1 MTIFV
6 SQTKKTMRKVSFYLL
21 TLALVACNSTSSKY
35 GLGGKNA
42 VQFIKEQASGAAQ
55 NTESIEVTGEDSL
68 LCDIGLMF
76 GVNDVYKALEKY
88 NNGEIALKEARA
100 IRDSVMHDGA
110 DVEDTWKFGSIVTDS
125 LRHLSRYEGQWR
137 KVYTVTIKMKSQT
150 TDEVRVLMDEDGT
163 TPRYTDKEFSARLY
177 ELCNQIS
184 SISLY

>member
-1 MTIFV
+1 
-6 SQTKKTMRKVSFYLL
+6 MRKVSFYLL

-55 NTESIEVTGEDSL
+55 NAESIEVTGEDSL
-68 LCDIGLMF
+68 LCDIGLTF
-76 GVNDVYKALEKY
+76 GVKDVYKALEKY
-88 NNGEIALKEARA
+88 NNGEISLKEARA
-100 IRDSVMHDGA
+100 VRDSVMHDGA
-110 DVEDTWKFGSIVTDS
+110 DVEDTWKFGSVVTDS

-150 TDEVRVLMDEDGT
+150 TDEVRVLMEEDGI
-163 TPRYTDKEFSARLY
+163 TPRYTDKQFSARLY
-177 ELCNQIS
+177 ELFNQIN

>member
-6 SQTKKTMRKVSFYLL
+6 SQTKKTMIKVSFYLL

-76 GVNDVYKALEKY
+76 GVNDVYKALKKY
-88 NNGEIALKEARA
+88 NNGEISLKEARA
-100 IRDSVMHDGA
+100 VRDSVMHDGA

-150 TDEVRVLMDEDGT
+150 TDEVRVLMEEDGI
-163 TPRYTDKEFSARLY
+163 TPRYTDKQFSARLY
-177 ELCNQIS
+177 ELFNQIS